1 MSLSALLST
10 LLLSGLITTCYGET
24 IINVNSS
31 APPGQQSNLL
41 YHLCTV
47 SNQIEPD
54 TVMIL
59 APGLYEIEDGPSC
72 IISNVKNLTIRGA
85 EANSTEGVPELNCIF
100 NFFGRNFLFINVT
113 DLHLENLAL
122 VNCGR
127 SIPTDIPSY
136 VNDSYVL
143 FGENQKTVLFFIHV
157 TNLYIESVIVANSFG
172 YGIIGF
178 NLQGEN
184 VLNGVHIVGTD
195 YTRHPLC
202 FGYETDLSCT
212 GSGAI
217 FVYSDPTTNNT
228 LPTTNTSLVIT
239 DCVFAYNTHIIPLN
253 HYLAVYTLARS
264 PYQTERVVM
273 IGGTGVTLFI
283 GQRTFFVDIQVRGS
297 LFNNNDGQ
305 TSSIVVVQYNTIRD
319 SVMLVDNCTF
329 RDNEVR
335 APGRGGAFAML
346 LLTFIDALQT
356 FPVYPDD
363 VYTVLSIT
371 NSEFVDNAGFIGGA
385 LYLHMSPLNITDY
398 RINIDSVSFIRNV
411 APTGSAIEANS
422 IPTLFIQRS
431 NEIVLQDVTV
441 LNNTFPTNLVTTT
454 STIDNSA
461 AIVLTLVNNVTIS
474 GRNDTQGTLF
484 SYNSPGAVLVSGGK
498 LFLRGHIVFSDN
510 TAFRGGGLALFDYTL
525 LHIQEGSRIKFKRN
539 HALQT
544 GGAIFANSLSTGV
557 TDVCVFQI
565 IGSHRISSAEDV
577 GVLDLQLK
585 FEANSAG
592 VAGNSIYASPLYNCA
607 YLPEASTVQN
617 NFNYREQDI
626 YRSIFNFEHSVVN
639 GNQEITSVPDR
650 VSFCDPSDYTNN
662 PVKLRTNITTIPGK
676 QFSHLFVPIDAI
688 LTRVQSV
695 MFAELDTELLKLG
708 PAQSTRRLSGHNCSL
723 VSFNIYGPENSQGN
737 MVLYARLGGVGLTV
751 EVSLGECPPGFHL
764 ESVNGL
770 EQCLCDAYV
779 NGVLAT
785 TCNTSTF
792 TILRPGRSW
801 IGVVDH
807 SKYNTSDVVWVSTC
821 PIDHCNSE
829 IRNVDLTIEDQICMS
844 GRSGTLCGRCREG
857 LSVVFGSA
865 NCEVCSNYWILS
877 VIVYAV
883 AGILLVVLLF
893 PLNLTVTQGTINGLI
908 FYVNI
913 VSVNG
918 GIIYGNVH
926 FAKVFVSLLNLE
938 LGFPVCF
945 YDRMDEAVKIGLQ
958 LVFPSYLLVICGV
971 IILLSKWSSRI
982 QKVTSGNSIAVLATL
997 IYLSYGK
1004 ILRTVIDI
1012 LSFATV
1018 NSEFKAHTV
1027 WLYDGNLDFFSGSH
1041 IVLGLAAIVV
1051 TLIFLIPYTLPLLFI
1066 KQVDRHSI
1074 RLKPLFDAYA
1084 GPYKDKYRYWFGL
1097 RLVLLTAMCVTYAV
1111 AGTDF
1116 QSLALSLETFFLVWF
1131 TVWQAYAKPYKNRA
1145 VGILDLS
1152 FLVNFLTMAIWL
1164 LHLVEDVTPL
1174 ATPKRDGMVMFL
1186 IGVAFVITLGIL
1198 IYHIYKTMYDHFPKF
1213 QEKMDEF
1220 WKSVRSLMT
1229 YQTFKQL
1236 KYKMNRKRSS
1246 TAEVSSNTEMERSE
1260 APKPSQTIV
1269 SFENS
1274 TGVTLERKETFS
1286 ALREPVLDYAD

>member
-1 MSLSALLST
+1 MSLSALLHT
-10 LLLSGLITTCYGET
+10 LLLSVLITTCYGET
-24 IINVNSS
+24 IINVDSNT
-31 APPGQQSNLL
+31 PPGQQSNLL

-47 SNQIEPD
+47 SDQIEPD

-59 APGLYEIEDGPSC
+59 APGVYEIEDGPSC
-72 IISNVKNLTIRGA
+72 IISNTNNLTIRGA
-85 EANSTEGVPELNCIF
+85 EANGTDGVSELNCVF
-100 NFFGRNFLFINVT
+100 NFFGRNFIFINVT
-113 DLHLENLAL
+113 DLHIENLAI

-127 SIPTDIPSY
+127 SIPEDLPSY
-136 VNDSYVL
+136 VNDSYVF
-143 FGENQKTVLFFIHV
+143 FGEKQKTVLFFVQV
-157 TNLYIESVIVANSFG
+157 TNLYVESVILANSFG

-178 NLQGEN
+178 NLQGN
-184 VLNGVHIVGTD
+184 NLLNRVQVVGTD

-217 FVYSDPTTNNT
+217 FLYSDPTTNNT
-228 LPTTNTSLVIT
+228 FPMTNTSLIINNS
-239 DCVFAYNTHIIPLN
+239 VFAYNTHIIPLN
-253 HYLAVYTLARS
+253 HYLVVYTLARS

-273 IGGTGVTLFI
+273 IGATGVTIYI
-283 GQRTFFVDIQVRGS
+283 GQRTFFADIQVRDT

-305 TSSIVVVQYNTIRD
+305 SSSLVIVQYNTIRD
-319 SVMLVDNCTF
+319 SLTLVDNCTF

-335 APGRGGAFAML
+335 APGRGGALSML
-346 LLTFIDALQT
+346 LLIFIDALQM

-363 VYTVLSIT
+363 VFTILSIT
-371 NSEFVDNAGFIGGA
+371 NSEFIDNRGFIGGA
-385 LYLHMSPLNITDY
+385 LYLHMSPVNITDY

-431 NEIVLQDVTV
+431 NEITLQDITV
-441 LNNTFPTNLVTTT
+441 LNNTFPTTILTTT

-474 GRNDTQGTLF
+474 GRNDTQGSLF
-484 SYNSPGAVLVSGGK
+484 AHNSPGAVLVSGGK
-498 LFLRGHIVFSDN
+498 LFLRGHIEFTDN
-510 TAFRGGGLALFDYTL
+510 IAFRGGGLALFDYTL

-557 TDVCVFQI
+557 TDVCVFQV

-577 GVLDLQLK
+577 GLLDLKIK

-617 NFNYREQDI
+617 NFNYRVQDI
-626 YRSIFNFEHSVVN
+626 YQEIFNFEHSVLN

-650 VSFCDPSDYTNN
+650 IAFCDPSDYTSN
-662 PVKLRTNITTIPGK
+662 PVLLRTNITTIPGK

-695 MFAELDTELLKLG
+695 MYAELETELLKLG

-723 VSFNIYGPENSQGN
+723 VNFNIYGPENSQGN

-751 EVSLGECPPGFHL
+751 EVTLGECPPGFHL
-764 ESVNGL
+764 DTVNDL
-770 EQCLCDAYV
+770 EQCVCDAYV
-779 NGVLAT
+779 LDVLAT
-785 TCNTSTF
+785 TCNTSTY

-807 SKYNTSDVVWVSTC
+807 SEYNTSDVVWVSTC
-821 PIDHCNSE
+821 PADHCNQISD
-829 IRNVDLTIEDQICMS
+829 VDLTIEDQICQT
-844 GRSGTLCGRCREG
+844 GRSGVLCGRCREG
-857 LSVVFGSA
+857 VSVVFGSA
-865 NCEVCSNYWILS
+865 NCEVCSNYWLFSI
-877 VIVYAV
+877 IVYAV
-883 AGILLVVLLF
+883 AGILLVIFLF
-893 PLNLTVTQGTINGLI
+893 WLNITVAQGTINGAI

-918 GIIYGNVH
+918 GIIFGDASFV
-926 FAKVFVSLLNLE
+926 KIFVSLLNLE

-945 YDRMDEAVKIGLQ
+945 YDGMDEAVKIGLQ
-958 LVFPSYLLVICGV
+958 FVFPAYLLVICGV
-971 IILLSKWSSRI
+971 IILASKWSSRI
-982 QKVTSGNSIAVLATL
+982 QKLTSCNSIAVLATL
-997 IYLSYGK
+997 VYLSYGK

-1018 NSEFKAHTV
+1018 NSEFKAHTI
-1027 WLYDGNLDFFSGSH
+1027 WLYDGNLNFFDGVH
-1041 IVLGLAAIVV
+1041 IVLGLLAIIAAL
-1051 TLIFLIPYTLPLLFI
+1051 TFLIPYTLPLLFI
-1066 KQVDRHSI
+1066 KHIERHSI
-1074 RLKPLFDAYA
+1074 RLKPVFDAYA

-1097 RLVLLTAMCVTYAV
+1097 RLVLLTAMCGTYAI

-1145 VGILDLS
+1145 VGILDL
-1152 FLVNFLTMAIWL
+1152 FYLVNFLTLAIWL

-1174 ATPKRDGMVMFL
+1174 AIPKRVGMVTFL
-1186 IGVAFVITLGIL
+1186 ICLAFVVYLGIL
-1198 IYHIYKTMYDHFPKF
+1198 VYHTYSAFYCHFPKF
-1213 QEKMDEF
+1213 QEKMDTF
-1220 WKSVRSLMT
+1220 WKSVRSFVT
-1229 YQTFKQL
+1229 YQTFKQM
-1236 KYKMNRKRSS
+1236 KHKIHRKRNSAADTS
-1246 TAEVSSNTEMERSE
+1246 PNAELQTYE
-1260 APKPSQTIV
+1260 APGPSKSVV

-1286 ALREPVLDYAD
+1286 TLREPVLDYAD